1 VAASNWASDG
11 WLVGDM
17 PAVCPLAASSANYR
31 IDTTSTI
38 NQTMPYSRLLQH
50 C

>member
-1 VAASNWASDG
+1 
-11 WLVGDM
+11 M
-17 PAVCPLAASSANYR
+17 PAVCPLAASGVNYR

-38 NQTMPYSRLLQH
+38 NQTMPCSRLLQH